1 MKKFIFLLVTL
12 SLSTTLF
19 SQIPTDSLI
28 GYWPF
33 SSNAD
38 DKSGFGN
45 HGTVSGAVLTSDR
58 FGNPNNAYKF
68 DGVNDYIDSDFNFSG
83 AQTSFS
89 VSYWFK
95 LDPSYNYTKAKI
107 FHFQESLTTYEVTN
121 DFLTSKKLNFFI
133 SGSVNNPN
141 GINFSNDTIAKDKW
155 YHVITTFDFNSKVK
169 QIYINGVLDTSA
181 VSINI
186 INRLPISKL
195 RMGARIMNGPGGT
208 LEYFK
213 GIIDDFRIYKRV
225 LKPNEVLNL
234 YNECNYTVS
243 ISPSISYNNVGQTAQ
258 FTVQPTIPGATIQW
272 LTDRDFGYQNVLN
285 NAKYTGASSN
295 TLEIKNVQLSNHL
308 QAFKVVVIDG
318 NCKDTSDVALI
329 SITDTCLF
337 SVADTLII
345 NTTLTGIPEPNNK
358 NTIKIYPNPSK
369 DHITIDFGNFV
380 VMNGYSINIVNM
392 SGATQYSSNI
402 NQQSVYLNLSG
413 WSGKGMYLVQVIDN
427 FGDVIDVK
435 KIVIQ

>member
-1 MKKFIFLLVTL
+1 MRILLFILI
-12 SLSTTLF
+12 SLSICPSVF
-19 SQIPTDSLI
+19 SQVPTDSLI

-33 SSNAD
+33 NANAND
-38 DKSGFGN
+38 ESGFGN
-45 HGTVSGAVLTSDR
+45 HGTVFGAILTNDR
-58 FGNPNNAYKF
+58 FGNPNSAYKF
-68 DGVNDYIDSDFNFSG
+68 DGVNDYIQSDFNFSG

-155 YHVITTFDFNSKVK
+155 YHVTTTFDFNSKVK

-195 RMGARIMNGPGGT
+195 RIGARIMNGSGAT

-225 LKPNEVLNL
+225 LTPSEVLNL

-243 ISPSISYNNVGQTAQ
+243 VSPSISYNDVGQTAE
-258 FTVQPTIPGATIQW
+258 FTVQPVNSGATVQW

-285 NAKYTGASSN
+285 NTKYSGAMSN

-308 QAFKVVVIDG
+308 QPFKVVVMDG
-318 NCKDTSDVALI
+318 NCKDTSDVVLI
-329 SITDTCLF
+329 SITDTCLL

-345 NTTLTGIPEPNNK
+345 NTTLTGIPEPDNK

-369 DHITIDFGNFV
+369 DHITIDFGNFA
-380 VMNGYSINIVNM
+380 VMNGYSISIVNM
-392 SGATQYSSNI
+392 SGATQYSTNI
-402 NQQSVYLNLSG
+402 NQQSVYLDLSS
-413 WSGKGMYLVQVIDN
+413 WSGKVMYLVNIIDN
-427 FGDVIDVK
+427 FGKVIDTK
-435 KIVIQ
+435 KLIIQ